1 MGEGR
6 RPKRTLRACF
16 LRGSNTTCRGHIASH
31 HFEEYEKR
39 CNAATPKLELNFRCV
54 PEEVKRMRQQKVKA
68 QKTLGFPVVKAP
80 KEFTRETIL
89 EAVARHIA
97 CDDQVS
103 FEVRL

>member
-1 MGEGR
+1 
-6 RPKRTLRACF
+6 
-16 LRGSNTTCRGHIASH
+16 
-31 HFEEYEKR
+31 
-39 CNAATPKLELNFRCV
+39 
-54 PEEVKRMRQQKVKA
+54 MRQQKVKA

-80 KEFTRETIL
+80 KEFTWETIL